1 MPRQNDLIDEIYEDK
16 ILAERLMRLGVG
28 QRVQGM
34 SRTATA
40 LVNNPLVAEMLVA
53 EVGPRNIIEFA
64 VTTLE
69 RRIAGEE

>member
-1 MPRQNDLIDEIYEDK
+1 MQRQNDLIDDIYEDK

-34 SRTATA
+34 ARTATA

-53 EVGPRNIIEFA
+53 EVGARAIIEFA

-69 RRIAGEE
+69 RRIDNEQ